1 VGIDRGRK
9 RSGTGFR
16 PDGHDLREDRKAE
29 LEVGKALKEKGSEAL
44 YSRKEKNPTGQG
56 DVDVIWD
63 GRDTEIKT
71 PTKFHAGALNRPLNA
86 RQSENFV
93 IALREPLR
101 KPEDAYR
108 RLQGWMSDNP
118 DKEVSILHYYDNNR
132 IEEVPS

>member
-1 VGIDRGRK
+1 VVANGLVPASDPTVTTSARTGRLNSKSEKRSRK
-9 RSGTGFR
+9 R
-16 PDGHDLREDRKAE
+16 E
-29 LEVGKALKEKGSEAL
+29 
-44 YSRKEKNPTGQG
+44 SRLSTPERRKNPTGQG
-56 DVDVIWD
+56 DVDAIWD

-71 PTKFHAGALNRPLNA
+71 PSKFHAGALNRPLNA

-101 KPEDAYR
+101 KPEDAYL